1 MDTVVASGWPGSLFC
16 HCESILWSKGCLW
29 LIVSEEQSLT
39 WQGQHA
45 YLQERE
51 VSQQRQQEV
60 GTTLLL
66 QSLPSVMY
74 FLQQDSTP
82 KGPVAF
88 PNSTTVWEPSIQTHV
103 GNFMLKPQQIWFV
116 P

>member
-1 MDTVVASGWPGSLFC
+1 MDTAVASGWPGSLFC
-16 HCESILWSKGCLW
+16 HCESNLWSKGCLW

-39 WQGQHA
+39 WQPKHA
-45 YLQERE
+45 CLQE
-51 VSQQRQQEV
+51 QRQQEV
-60 GTTLLL
+60 GTTLFL

-74 FLQQDSTP
+74 FLQQYSTP

-103 GNFMLKPQQIWFV
+103 GNFMLKPQQIRFA